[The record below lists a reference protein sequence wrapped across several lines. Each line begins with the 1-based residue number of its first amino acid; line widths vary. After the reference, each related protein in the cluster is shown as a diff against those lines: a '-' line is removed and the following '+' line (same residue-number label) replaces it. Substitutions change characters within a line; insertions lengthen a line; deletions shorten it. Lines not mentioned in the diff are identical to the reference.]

1 VNGAVDGAVDGAAV
15 GKVAFV
21 QPTEE
26 PSKPMT
32 LLQQL
37 SHKFLMA
44 AGDLKS

>member
-1 VNGAVDGAVDGAAV
+1 VDGAVDEAAV
-15 GKVAFV
+15 GKVAVV

-26 PSKPMT
+26 PPKSMT

>member
-1 VNGAVDGAVDGAAV
+1 MDGPVDGAAV
-15 GKVAFV
+15 GKVAV
-21 QPTEE
+21 AQPTEE
-26 PSKPMT
+26 PPKPLI

>member
-1 VNGAVDGAVDGAAV
+1 VDGAAV
-15 GKVAFV
+15 GKVAVV

-26 PSKPMT
+26 LPKPMT

-37 SHKFLMA
+37 GHKFLMA